1 MELKLSP
8 APGRSIWFPPW
19 SALSLV
25 LLANVF
31 PLLTVLYLALWG
43 SVTVPLATQGVF
55 AGLLFIWALGL
66 RHHEFRTLSWDLL
79 DGLMAIF
86 LGMMLFAYVGH
97 GVLAQGFAYFLM
109 LNLVAY
115 LIGRHTPA
123 RSAAAVLAG
132 FAILSVCVA
141 IGSVASL
148 PEIYRQWSIT
158 PGHLT
163 LYGVIGTAGG
173 LDVMLGYFPLLAG
186 ILLLSRAS
194 RHRHVLA
201 FGAVVLGVVLLVLI
215 AAKAV
220 ILAVIAALAAVALYF
235 RASLRR
241 AVLLLLALSTGIA
254 VAVTV
259 APPQNH
265 EYYGLFSP
273 SEWFRA
279 LTEKDGLEY
288 DPNHNDTGTTRIKLA
303 QMAIAEIAQHPL
315 VGVGA
320 RPWTYVAPHPHNII
334 LEGMLVAGVLA
345 GLAFAA
351 FAMLLLLRLARA
363 VTRPEH
369 LPSGWL
375 AAVASLC
382 TYLIVYNLIQGQ
394 LASFRSLPLFL
405 VCGFAVALTAKQ
417 PAAPADS
424 VTSAG

>member
-1 MELKLSP
+1 MELKQSP

-55 AGLLFIWALGL
+55 VGLLLIWAFGL

-86 LGMMLFAYVGH
+86 FGMMLFAYVRH
-97 GVLAQGFAYFLM
+97 GVLAHGFAYFLM

-115 LIGRHTPA
+115 LIGRHTPV
-123 RSAAAVLAG
+123 RSAAVVLAG
-132 FAILSVCVA
+132 FAILSVRVA
-141 IGSVASL
+141 LGSVASL
-148 PEIYRQWSIT
+148 PEIYRQWCIK

-163 LYGVIGTAGG
+163 LYGVIGTAGW
-173 LDVMLGYFPLLAG
+173 LDVMLRYFPLLAG
-186 ILLLSRAS
+186 VLLLSRAS

-201 FGAVVLGVVLLVLI
+201 FGTVVLGVVLLVLI

-259 APPQNH
+259 AP
-265 EYYGLFSP
+265 
-273 SEWFRA
+273 
-279 LTEKDGLEY
+279 
-288 DPNHNDTGTTRIKLA
+288 
-303 QMAIAEIAQHPL
+303 
-315 VGVGA
+315 
-320 RPWTYVAPHPHNII
+320 HPHNII

-351 FAMLLLLRLARA
+351 FALLLLRLARA

-382 TYLIVYNLIQGQ
+382 THLIVYNLIQGQ

-405 VCGFAVALTAKQ
+405 VCCFAVALTAKQ